1 MNVYKQVKAGEQT
14 VFVSPMPTTTGGVWL
29 SINAICGSMNAQL
42 NQKQTQELIEALQSY
57 VAVSEVS

>member
-1 MNVYKQVKAGEQT
+1 MNAYKQVKAGEQR
-14 VFVSPMPTTTGGVWL
+14 VFVAPLNFNGSVML

-42 NQKQTQELIEALQSY
+42 DQKQMQELIEALQSY

>member
-1 MNVYKQVKAGEQT
+1 MNAYKQVRAGEQS
-14 VFVSPMPTTTGGVWL
+14 VFVSPMPSAGGVWL

-42 NQKQTQELIEALQSY
+42 NQKQMQELIEALQSY